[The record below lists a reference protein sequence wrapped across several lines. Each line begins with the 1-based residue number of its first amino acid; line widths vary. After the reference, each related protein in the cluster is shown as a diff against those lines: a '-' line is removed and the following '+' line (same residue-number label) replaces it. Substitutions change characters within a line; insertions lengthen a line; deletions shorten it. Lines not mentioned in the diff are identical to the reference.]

1 MQRIASLIETR
12 YAYDRGLYGQNINIA
27 VVDSGIKAHTDLQ
40 KEYVCKLTGK
50 VYGKK
55 RLVAAYDAVKG
66 KHVFYDD
73 NGHGT
78 HVAGIAGGYGNA
90 FHGVAPACGL
100 ISVKVLDK
108 YGNGRIEDV
117 LAGLEWILENQKR
130 YNIRIVNISVG
141 SGSERKYGEDSVLV
155 ESVDRLWD
163 AGIIVLAAAGNN
175 GPEPDSIGAP
185 GISRKIITVGASDDS
200 IIYYDRNKG
209 NIRDY
214 SGRGPTKNCI
224 MKPDIVAPGANVK
237 SCSNVGYTKYTMK
250 SGTSMSTPVVSGAIA
265 LLLSAEPGMSNRDVK
280 LRLKNTAIDMG
291 LPHERQ
297 GWGLINVRTL
307 LEGKKSVDT
316 LR

>member
-1 MQRIASLIETR
+1 MQRIASLIESK
-12 YAYDRGLYGQNINIA
+12 YAYDRCIYGQNINVA
-27 VVDSGIKAHTDLQ
+27 VVDSGIKAHVDFQ
-40 KEYVCKLTGK
+40 KEYISKLNRRI
-50 VYGKK
+50 YGKN
-55 RLVAAYDAVKG
+55 RLVAAYDAVNG
-66 KHVFYDD
+66 KHMFYDD

-78 HVAGIAGGYGNA
+78 HVAGIVGGYGNY
-90 FHGVAPACGL
+90 FMGVAPACGL

-117 LAGLEWILENQKR
+117 IRGIEWILTNKKK
-130 YNIRIVNISVG
+130 YDIRIVNISVG
-141 SGSERKYGEDSVLV
+141 SGTERKYSEDSVLV

-175 GPEPDSIGAP
+175 GPEPESIGAP

-200 IIYYDRNKG
+200 IIYYGRYKKS
-209 NIRDY
+209 IRDY

-265 LLLSAEPGMSNRDVK
+265 LLLSKEPGMNNRDVK
-280 LRLKNTAIDMG
+280 LRLKNTAIDLG
-291 LPHERQ
+291 LPHEKQ

-307 LEGKKSVDT
+307 IEGEKLS
-316 LR
+316 